1 MNFHHKTAVAGF
13 VITTMAAATCVTST
27 ILGETP
33 LAPHPAFLKRRT
45 VYAFT
50 NERVSDE
57 QLRCVFEAARWAPSA
72 WNQQPT
78 HYIYAHR
85 GTKSWDILLHLI
97 GNGNRWWAQDAPVL
111 AVVLRKKRSRS
122 GKQFDRTEFEIG
134 CSWMSL
140 AIQATMLGLAT
151 HVSGEIE
158 FEEARQI
165 LQVPDNFDIVLMFGL
180 GKQATTGIRQDT
192 ISRDRRRSTQRKE
205 ISEFV
210 TEGHTFTF

>member
-1 MNFHHKTAVAGF
+1 MNIRLIKTVGGI
-13 VITTMAAATCVTST
+13 VAATLAIATAN
-27 ILGETP
+27 IQGA

-45 VYAFT
+45 VYSFT
-50 NERVSDE
+50 DERVSDE

-85 GTKSWDILLHLI
+85 GTQSWDVLLRLI
-97 GNGNRWWAQDAPVL
+97 GAGNRWWAQDAPVL
-111 AVVLRKKRSRS
+111 AVVLRKKRSHG
-122 GKQFDRTEFEIG
+122 GKQSDRTEFEVG

-140 AIQATMLGLAT
+140 AIQATMLGLVT

-158 FEEARQI
+158 FEEARQV

-180 GKQATTGIRQDT
+180 GKQATSGIRQDT
-192 ISRDRRRSTQRKE
+192 ISRDKRRSTQRKE

-210 TEGHTFTF
+210 VEGHTFAF